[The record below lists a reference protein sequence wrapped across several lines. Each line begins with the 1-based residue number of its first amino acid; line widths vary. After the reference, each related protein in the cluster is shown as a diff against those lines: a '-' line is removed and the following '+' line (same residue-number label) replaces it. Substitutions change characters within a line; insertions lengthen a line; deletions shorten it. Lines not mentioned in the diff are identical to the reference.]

1 MNVAKKSAEKST
13 TTARPINPARL
24 LLLGALLLFVLWLG
38 LKSWAIG
45 RAALA
50 LQARQSEVET
60 LLAGGLTQLD
70 PDAAEELVLGVRHD
84 VVVLKRETAVF
95 MPLMPYLEWVPR
107 YGSTLAAAPALM
119 AMADAGTETAVYALR
134 GFKPALPLLQEG
146 RSPIELLP
154 DLLTIVNNAQPELNA
169 MNQSMDK
176 LAAAR
181 ANLGDIA
188 TLPTRL
194 RTLLKLADTWL
205 PLAQDGL
212 KLAPVLPEIM
222 GSSGPRTYLI
232 LAQNEDELRPTGGFI
247 SGAGLLT
254 VENGRILD
262 LAFQDGYAVDNWQA
276 KPYDF
281 PPQPLYDF
289 MGLELFLFRDANF
302 WPDFPTSAEKAMA
315 LYSYGQDVPLPDGA
329 IAIDQRFLH
338 LLVEATGP
346 VTIAD
351 LGLTIN
357 SQNTIEVLQSAWAIQ
372 DGQAMGEWIATRKD
386 FIGLFA
392 SAIRSRL
399 ESGDV
404 DSLLLAQ
411 NSYAALQSKDLQ
423 IYVRDPQTALVLHQ
437 LGWDGRL
444 PQNPDYDFL
453 LVVDSNMGYFKSNI
467 VVERQ
472 LSYQVNIAQ
481 DGSVQA
487 ELTAAY
493 QHIGEDNG
501 QDCVQGAIYNLE
513 TAVSYQNL
521 VNKCYWNYLR
531 LYTPYG
537 SQLLD
542 ASSHVVPGEAMLS
555 GQPFSNRAQTSADLT
570 GLTTFANFFLLPIA
584 QQTTSYFTYQLP
596 DNIIHPTTDGQQYDL
611 QIYKQAGA
619 KPEPIHVMIQLP
631 EGALVTKAQ
640 PTPTNI
646 EGNLVYFD
654 FDLIFDTAVSVQF
667 K

>member
-13 TTARPINPARL
+13 TTARPINLARL